1 MTTFE
6 LPATATAQ
14 PRRTLSRRASFWTA
28 AAVAGISLWTSA
40 APTTAYPLYASTW
53 HLTPT
58 ATTAIFAVY
67 PVVLVVFLLI
77 FGQLSDYIGRRATM
91 LYGVGALLAGVL
103 LFAIAPSVGWVYAG
117 RALMGAGVGL
127 ALTAA
132 TAAVVEYSAQGKAS
146 RASSIT
152 TAATAAG
159 LALATIVG
167 GGLIEYAPAPLH
179 LDFWVL
185 LAVIAIVFGF
195 VWQMPRHTK
204 DESQGAWRP
213 RPITVAKGIRV
224 LYVASAVAVTAAYAF
239 GSVFLA
245 LGAQVARQ
253 LIGTENIFVIGLIL
267 AIMSVTIGVTAIAG
281 RRFPAGRLVAA
292 GAVATLVDLARS
304 NVPARDI
311 ELALLETSAQTHSL
325 PLFMA
330 ATVLGGI
337 SYGLLFSGGLGLITA
352 HAPAHHRGGTVAAVY
367 LVAYVLQGSIALTL
381 GLVATAS
388 GLGTALLLG
397 VIVIGSL
404 AVLVIAAAGALAA
417 RGGGQLVEE
426 AR

>member
-6 LPATATAQ
+6 LPVTASTQ
-14 PRRTLSRRASFWTA
+14 PRRALSRRASFWTA

-40 APTTAYPLYASTW
+40 APTTTYPLYASTW

-67 PVVLVVFLLI
+67 PVVLVVFLLL

-91 LYGVGALLAGVL
+91 LYGIGAMLAGVL

-117 RALMGAGVGL
+117 RALMGAGV
-127 ALTAA
+127 AR
-132 TAAVVEYSAQGKAS
+132 GKAA

-159 LALATIVG
+159 LSLATIVG

-179 LDFWVL
+179 LDFWLL
-185 LAVIAIVFGF
+185 LAMVAIVFGF
-195 VWQMPRHTK
+195 VWRMPRHTK
-204 DESQGAWRP
+204 DESRGRWRP
-213 RPITVAKGIRV
+213 RPINVAKGIRL
-224 LYVASAVAVTAAYAF
+224 LYFASAAAVTAAYSF

-253 LIGTENIFVIGLIL
+253 LIGTENIFVIGLVL

-281 RRFPAGRLVAA
+281 RRFPAGRLVAI
-292 GAVATLVDLARS
+292 GAVATLADLG
-304 NVPARDI
+304 
-311 ELALLETSAQTHSL
+311 LLEASARTHSL
-325 PLFMA
+325 PLFMVT
-330 ATVLGGI
+330 TVLGGV
-337 SYGLLFSGGLGLITA
+337 SYGLLFSGGLGLITT
-352 HAPAHHRGGTVAAVY
+352 HAPAHHRGGTVSAVY
-367 LVAYVLQGSIALTL
+367 LVAYVFQGAIALTL

-404 AVLVIAAAGALAA
+404 ALLVIAAAGALAA
-417 RGGGQLVEE
+417 QSGSKSGSQSVKE
-426 AR
+426 AQ

>member
-1 MTTFE
+1 
-6 LPATATAQ
+6 
-14 PRRTLSRRASFWTA
+14 
-28 AAVAGISLWTSA
+28 
-40 APTTAYPLYASTW
+40 
-53 HLTPT
+53 
-58 ATTAIFAVY
+58 
-67 PVVLVVFLLI
+67 
-77 FGQLSDYIGRRATM
+77 M
-91 LYGVGALLAGVL
+91 LYGVGGLLAGVL

-127 ALTAA
+127 ALTPA
-132 TAAVVEYSAQGKAS
+132 TAAVVEFSALGKAA

-159 LALATIVG
+159 LALATVVG

-185 LAVIAIVFGF
+185 LAVVAVVFGF
-195 VWQMPRHTK
+195 VRRMPRHTK
-204 DESQGAWRP
+204 DESQGRWRP
-213 RPITVAKGIRV
+213 RPITVAKGIRL

-267 AIMSVTIGVTAIAG
+267 AIMSVTIGLTAIAG
-281 RRFPAGRLVAA
+281 RRFAAGRLVAV
-292 GAVATLVDLARS
+292 GAVATLADV
-304 NVPARDI
+304 
-311 ELALLETSAQTHSL
+311 ALLETSAQTHSL
-325 PLFMA
+325 PLFMVT
-330 ATVLGGI
+330 TVLGGV
-337 SYGLLFSGGLGLITA
+337 SYGLLFSGGLGLITT

-367 LVAYVLQGSIALTL
+367 LVAYVLQGAIAVTL
-381 GLVATAS
+381 GLIATAA
-388 GLGTALLLG
+388 GLGTALLVG

-404 AVLVIAAAGALAA
+404 ALLVIAASTALAA
-417 RGGGQLVEE
+417 QNRRRQVEE